1 MSNVRDLVEYIRII
15 DRLHVAVGLN
25 GRTQLDHDFERF
37 RSMPG
42 TVTVSEYLSK
52 RVRPYLPVGTTMGV
66 YDPAGRLVSMTA
78 LLENIRLQEP
88 ARVPVTQARPR

>member
-1 MSNVRDLVEYIRII
+1 MSNIRDLLEYIKTV

-25 GRTQLDHDFERF
+25 SRTQLEKDFERF

-42 TVTVSEYLSK
+42 TVSVSEYLLK
-52 RVRPYLPVGTTMGV
+52 RVRPYLPKGTTVGV

-78 LLENIRLQEP
+78 LLENIRIP
-88 ARVPVTQARPR
+88 DAARQVVNQRR

>member
-1 MSNVRDLVEYIRII
+1 MSNIRDLLEYIKAV

-25 GRTQLDHDFERF
+25 GRTQLNKDFERF

-52 RVRPYLPVGTTMGV
+52 RVRPYLPAGTTVGI
-66 YDPAGRLVSMTA
+66 YDPAGRLVGMTA
-78 LLENIRLQEP
+78 LLENIRIPEAAP
-88 ARVPVTQARPR
+88 IARSR

>member
-1 MSNVRDLVEYIRII
+1 MSNIRDLLEYIKAV

-25 GRTQLDHDFERF
+25 GRTQLNKDFERF

-52 RVRPYLPVGTTMGV
+52 RVRPYLPAGTTVGI
-66 YDPAGRLVSMTA
+66 YDPAGRLVGMTA
-78 LLENIRLQEP
+78 LLENIRIP
-88 ARVPVTQARPR
+88 GATPITQRR

>member
-1 MSNVRDLVEYIRII
+1 MSNIRDLLEYIKAV

-25 GRTQLDHDFERF
+25 GRTQLNKDFERF

-52 RVRPYLPVGTTMGV
+52 RVRPYLPAGTTVGI
-66 YDPAGRLVSMTA
+66 YDPAGRLVGMTA
-78 LLENIRLQEP
+78 LLENIRIPEAAPIAQ
-88 ARVPVTQARPR
+88 RR

>member
-1 MSNVRDLVEYIRII
+1 MSNIRDLLEYIKAV

-25 GRTQLDHDFERF
+25 GRTQLNKDFERF

-52 RVRPYLPVGTTMGV
+52 RVRPYLPAGTTVGI
-66 YDPAGRLVSMTA
+66 YDPAGRLVGMTA
-78 LLENIRLQEP
+78 LLENIRIPEATP
-88 ARVPVTQARPR
+88 ITQRR

>member
-1 MSNVRDLVEYIRII
+1 MSNIRDLLEYIKAV

-25 GRTQLDHDFERF
+25 GRTQLNKDFERF

-52 RVRPYLPVGTTMGV
+52 RVRPYLPAGATVGI
-66 YDPAGRLVSMTA
+66 YDPAGRLVGMTA
-78 LLENIRLQEP
+78 LLENIRIPEAAP
-88 ARVPVTQARPR
+88 IAHRR

>member
-1 MSNVRDLVEYIRII
+1 MSNIRDLLEYIKAV

-25 GRTQLDHDFERF
+25 GRTQLNKDFDRF

-52 RVRPYLPVGTTMGV
+52 RVRPYLPAGTTVGI
-66 YDPAGRLVSMTA
+66 YDPAGRLVGMTA
-78 LLENIRLQEP
+78 LLENIRIP
-88 ARVPVTQARPR
+88 DAAPIAHRR

>member
-1 MSNVRDLVEYIRII
+1 MSNIRDLLEYIKAV

-25 GRTQLDHDFERF
+25 GRTQLNKDFERF

-52 RVRPYLPVGTTMGV
+52 RVRPYLSAGTTVGI
-66 YDPAGRLVSMTA
+66 YDPAGRLVGMTA
-78 LLENIRLQEP
+78 LLENIRIPDAAPIAQ
-88 ARVPVTQARPR
+88 RR